1 MSAITIRTATPKDAA
16 ILADL
21 GARTFRETFEP
32 HTSGP
37 DLEAFLAAAYGEA
50 IQRAELTDPSRPA
63 RILEVDGVPAGFLQ
77 LRLGHREPGVPGE
90 RPVELQRIYVLREAQ
105 GGGRGAALM
114 AEAMEMARAWGADTL
129 WLGVWENNHKALAFY
144 GRTGFREVGEHIFQI
159 GDQVDR
165 DLIMALDLGRDLS

>member
-1 MSAITIRTATPKDAA
+1 MPVVTIRHATPEDAA

-37 DLEAFLAAAYGEA
+37 DLEAFLAATYGEA
-50 IQRAELTDPSRPA
+50 IQRAELADPSRPA
-63 RILEVDGVPAGFLQ
+63 RILEVDGAPVGFLQ

-90 RPVELQRIYVLREAQ
+90 RPVELQRIYVLRAAQ

-114 AEAMEMARAWGADTL
+114 AEALEMARAWGADTL

-144 GRTGFREVGEHIFQI
+144 ARSGFREVGEHIFTI

-165 DLIMALDLGRDLS
+165 DLILARDLP